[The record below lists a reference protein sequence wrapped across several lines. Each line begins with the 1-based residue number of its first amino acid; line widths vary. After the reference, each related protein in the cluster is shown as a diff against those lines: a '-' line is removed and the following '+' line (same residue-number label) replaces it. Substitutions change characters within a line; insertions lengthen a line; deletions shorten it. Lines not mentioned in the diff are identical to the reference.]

1 MRFAFMEKHL
11 DAFPVSIMA
20 EVLAVSESGFYAW
33 RTRPQSDRSLR
44 DQQLLPTVRSIHAE
58 YDATCG
64 SRRLVD
70 ELTAF
75 GAPCGRHR
83 ARRLMRLA
91 EVMVE
96 TKKKFRVTTD
106 SKHALPV
113 AENVLNREFSTTA
126 PNQRWAAD
134 ITYLWTSEGW
144 LYLAVVLDLYSRMIV
159 GWSLKERMT
168 RDLVDDALTM
178 ALWRRKPKPGLLHH
192 SDRGSQYCAL
202 DHQRL
207 MRQHGI
213 TVSMSRKGNCWDN
226 ACVESFFHTLK
237 VERVYRRRYAT
248 RDQARLDVLS
258 YLAFYNGRRR
268 HSTLGNRCPIEFEAM
283 RKSA

>member
-1 MRFAFMEKHL
+1 MEKHL
-11 DAFPVSIMA
+11 DAFPAGIMA
-20 EVLAVSESGFYAW
+20 HVLDVSLSGFYAW
-33 RTRPQSDRSLR
+33 RTRPESDRSRR
-44 DQQLLPTVRSIHAE
+44 DRQLLPTVRSIHAE
-58 YDATCG
+58 YGATCG

-91 EVMVE
+91 QVAVE

-134 ITYLWTSEGW
+134 ITYLWTNEGW

-192 SDRGSQYCAL
+192 SDRGS
-202 DHQRL
+202 
-207 MRQHGI
+207 
-213 TVSMSRKGNCWDN
+213 TVLCPRSSASD
-226 ACVESFFHTLK
+226 A
-237 VERVYRRRYAT
+237 AT
-248 RDQARLDVLS
+248 WHHREHEPQ
-258 YLAFYNGRRR
+258 G
-268 HSTLGNRCPIEFEAM
+268 
-283 RKSA
+283 